1 MNLFTISF
9 FGYRQMEYPFIIE
22 KRLERL
28 ISTFLQKEEYVVF
41 LVGRNGEFNQLVS
54 SVMRKCKKAIRNDN
68 SALVLVLPY
77 MTAEYRHNIKSYHQY
92 YDEVEICANSSGA
105 YFKSAHQIRNYDTVD
120 RSDFMIFYVKHCFGG
135 ADQTLLY
142 ADKVK
147 AKYMNLQ
154 KQTDFMMR

>member
-9 FGYRQMEYPFIIE
+9 FGHRQIEHPFIIE

-28 ISTFLQKEEYVVF
+28 ISTFLRKEEYIVF
-41 LVGRNGEFNQLVS
+41 LVGRNGEFDQLVS
-54 SVMRKCKKAIRNDN
+54 SVIRKCKKAIRDDN

-77 MTAEYRHNIKSYHQY
+77 MTAEYRHNIKSFHQY
-92 YDEVEICANSSGA
+92 YDEVEIYANSSEA
-105 YFKSAHQIRNYDTVD
+105 YFKSAHQIRNHAMVD
-120 RSDFMIFYVKHCFGG
+120 RSDFVIFYVKHCFGG
-135 ADQTLLY
+135 AYQTLLY

-154 KQTDFMMR
+154 EQTDFMMR